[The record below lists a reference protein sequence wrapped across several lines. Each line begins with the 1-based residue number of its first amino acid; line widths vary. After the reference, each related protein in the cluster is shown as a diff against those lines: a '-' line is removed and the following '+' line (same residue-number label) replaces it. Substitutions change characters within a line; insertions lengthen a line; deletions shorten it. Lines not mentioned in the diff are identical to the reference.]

1 MGLASLCSAL
11 ALAGPAAADV
21 QIGVVDDHAKGNSEQ
36 FFGQMNDIGLSE
48 VRVTILWDPA
58 APLTITDQ
66 EAIGRM
72 LPFAQ
77 ARGIRVLFVIDL
89 ATPRAVGNSAV
100 AAGQFAAFAAHVA
113 RTFPTVKDIIVGNEP
128 NQTRFWQPQY
138 NPNGTPA
145 ACVAYERLLA
155 ASYDALKQ
163 VDAGINVIGV
173 GLSPRGNDA
182 PRASSNVSRS
192 PVRCLR
198 DIGAAYRGSARR
210 RPIMDEFSFHPYPR
224 SDRDAALKGYQ
235 WPNAG
240 VANLDRIKQAFW
252 DAFNGTRQPLF
263 AERGRSG
270 GIKFRLDEAGWQV
283 RVIESA
289 AHAYEGSEN
298 VPTTEEA
305 QQAQIYASLIRYLA
319 CDPSVRSL
327 LFFGLFDE
335 PILDRWQ
342 AALIR
347 ADGTRRP
354 AYDAVK
360 NTFAQTGGRCTG
372 KTRSWSHSR
381 HRRRSAGHLPPRPP
395 RAREAALVVV
405 HRPRRRDGPVLGRHL
420 PGQGPERR
428 SIARASPA
436 RSCGRAAS
444 CGGPGPRRPTGPPA
458 RSSAAARFAPAGT
471 STASSWSPRRTGS
484 GRRRSSGA
492 RSGSASRSSPH
503 WLVRRRSNPPVGAES
518 TANRHAERAAQGGFV
533 GEKKA
538 AGRRGSSEDDLPLQL
553 NRAPDLGDGRGLNPS
568 PDEHRPAA
576 STEVLRTLPR
586 EN

>member
-21 QIGVVDDHAKGNSEQ
+21 QIGVVDDHAKGDSEQ

-289 AHAYEGSEN
+289 AHAYEGTEN

-360 NTFAQTGGRCTG
+360 NTFAQTGGRCAGKPALVEPQPSPSPERGPPSPAPAACPRSSARGRSPSAPTRRPGTG
-372 KTRSWSHSR
+372 PASSGS
-381 HRRRSAGHLPPRPP
+381 
-395 RAREAALVVV
+395 RAR
-405 HRPRRRDGPVLGRHL
+405 
-420 PGQGPERR
+420 RR

-444 CGGPGPRRPTGPPA
+444 CAGPGPRRPTGPPA

-492 RSGSASRSSPH
+492 RSGSASRSSHH
-503 WLVRRRSNPPVGAES
+503 WLV
-518 TANRHAERAAQGGFV
+518 
-533 GEKKA
+533 
-538 AGRRGSSEDDLPLQL
+538 AGRS
-553 NRAPDLGDGRGLNPS
+553 
-568 PDEHRPAA
+568 
-576 STEVLRTLPR
+576 
-586 EN
+586 